1 MAPASREPKYKPMTT
16 EKRQKPLVIFDGDCA
31 FCRLWIRRTKSYTGD
46 RLDFVPYQ
54 EVEGRFPDIPRS
66 EFVKAMKLILPD
78 GRVLSGAHAAFTSI
92 SSIPGRGWLLWLYTR
107 VRPFAVLS
115 EAVYARIARNRPRA
129 YRLTRLIWG
138 KTITRPSYRLS
149 RWLFLRALG
158 VVYFIAF
165 LSFWTQMP
173 GLIGGDGIVPA
184 QGFLDAVSAQF
195 GIERYWTF
203 PTLAWL
209 NGSDLFLETLML
221 VGALLSIV
229 LIIGFLQAPI
239 LIFLWVA
246 YLSIFTVGQPF
257 MGFQWDI
264 LLLESGFLAIFLAP
278 WRVLPSAA
286 REGEPSSVVLWLYRF
301 LLFRLIFSSGVVK
314 LASGD
319 ETWRNLSAMSFHYE
333 TQPLPNPI
341 SWYMHQLPDV
351 VHRVS
356 TVGTFAA
363 ELAVP
368 FLIFMPRRIR
378 FVGGAAIIAFM
389 GFVALTGNYT
399 FFNLLTVALCILLF
413 DDFFVGRFLP
423 KRMRKAETDRKSIL
437 GAMRKKASSFVLA
450 VFVVLIVGAG
460 FFQIGAAFSKSRAVM
475 DPARQLMRW
484 IRPFH
489 IINGYGLFAV
499 MTTRRP
505 EIVIEGSDNG
515 REWKTYEFKYKPGD
529 PGRPPPWA
537 APHQPRLDWQMWFA
551 ALGSYEQNPW
561 FSNLILRLLEGS
573 PDVLQLLARNPF
585 PANPPKFIR
594 AIYYEYHFTDSMTSS
609 DWWTRDVLGLYM
621 PVVSLGDGDGA
632 ASAEE

>member
-1 MAPASREPKYKPMTT
+1 
-16 EKRQKPLVIFDGDCA
+16 LVIFDGDCA

-54 EVEGRFPDIPRS
+54 EVEGLFPDIPRS
-66 EFVKAMKLILPD
+66 EFEKAMKVVLPD

-115 EAVYARIARNRPRA
+115 EAVYARITRNRTRA

-149 RWLFLRALG
+149 RWLFLRVLG

-173 GLIGGDGIVPA
+173 GLIGGQGIVPA
-184 QGFLDAVSAQF
+184 QGFLDAVSTQF

-209 NGSDLFLETLML
+209 NGSDLFLETLVL
-221 VGALLSIV
+221 VGVLLSAV
-229 LIIGFLQAPI
+229 LILGFLQAPI

-278 WRVLPSAA
+278 WRVLPSVA

-333 TQPLPNPI
+333 TQPLPTPI

-356 TVGTFAA
+356 TVGTFVA
-363 ELAVP
+363 ELVVP
-368 FLIFMPRRIR
+368 FLIFMPRRLR

-389 GFVALTGNYT
+389 GLVALTGNYT

-413 DDFFVGRFLP
+413 DDFFIGRFLP
-423 KRMRKAETDRKSIL
+423 KRMRKEETGRKSVF
-437 GAMRKKASSFVLA
+437 GTMRKKASSFALA
-450 VFVVLIVGAG
+450 VFTVFIGVAG
-460 FFQIGAAFSKSRAVM
+460 FFQIGAVFSKSRAVI

-484 IRPFH
+484 IQPFH

-515 REWKTYEFKYKPGD
+515 REWKAYEFKYKPGD
-529 PGRPPPWA
+529 LGRPPGWA

-551 ALGSYEQNPW
+551 ALGSYAQNPW
-561 FSNLILRLLEGS
+561 FSNFILRLLEGS
-573 PDVLQLLARNPF
+573 PDVLQLLAHNPF

-594 AIYYEYHFTDSMTSS
+594 AVYYDYHFTDSMTSS

-621 PVVSLGDGDGA
+621 PVVSLGDGA